1 MLYRILRLY
10 ELGFMNI
17 LKQRWIDSKNEEEQP
32 QNAIEPIMLD
42 QVYLILTIF
51 IGGLLISCI
60 IFLFENLIFYCKI
73 DKVS

>member
-1 MLYRILRLY
+1 
-10 ELGFMNI
+10 MNI